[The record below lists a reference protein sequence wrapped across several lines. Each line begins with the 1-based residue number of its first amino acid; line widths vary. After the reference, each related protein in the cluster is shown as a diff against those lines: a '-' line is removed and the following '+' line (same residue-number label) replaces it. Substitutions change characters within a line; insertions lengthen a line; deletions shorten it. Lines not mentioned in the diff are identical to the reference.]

1 MKKVLMAVF
10 SVMIIVIV
18 ILIMF
23 TLHGRNARQTEL
35 DNALNTSM
43 KQSMDALL
51 VMEGKPHTEEEWKV
65 MFLQSLASQIESES
79 ELTVNILEIDMD
91 KGILS
96 VEAILKFKHVA
107 GTEGTVSSQRT
118 IILEEFIME

>member
-1 MKKVLMAVF
+1 MKKVLTAVL
-10 SVMIIVIV
+10 SLLIIIIF
-18 ILIMF
+18 ILIQF

-35 DNALNTSM
+35 DNALHSSM

-51 VMEGKPHTEEEWKV
+51 VMEGRPQTEEEWKV

-79 ELTVNILEIDMD
+79 ELTVNILEMDMD

-96 VEAILKFKHVA
+96 VEAVLKFRHFV
-107 GTEGTVSSQRT
+107 GTEGAVSSQRT
-118 IILEEFIME
+118 IILEEYTEE